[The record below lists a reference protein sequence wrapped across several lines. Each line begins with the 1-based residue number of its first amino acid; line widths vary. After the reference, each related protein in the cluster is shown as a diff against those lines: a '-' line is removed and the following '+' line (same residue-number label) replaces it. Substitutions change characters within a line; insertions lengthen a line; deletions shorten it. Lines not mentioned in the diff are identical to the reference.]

1 MNHKLIERCV
11 IVIVLALFPLWSHA
25 SHPSELK
32 DNVELQAP
40 SFEGWWAAFRQEALV
55 KGISQATVDKALA
68 EVKLIKRVIKLDRN
82 QPEFKLTFQQ
92 YLDRV
97 APQSRVKRGQSLLK
111 KNYSLLTQI
120 QKDFG
125 IQPRFIVALWG
136 METDFGR
143 LTGGFNVLDALVTL
157 AFDSRRG
164 NYFRGELLNALRII
178 DQGHVEPREM
188 SGSWAGAMGQTQFMP
203 STFLSYAVDFNK
215 NGKINIWQDTE
226 DALASGA
233 NYLAKSGWQADQTWG
248 RKVQLPRNI
257 DNSLLGLDNKKPIS
271 QWQALGVRRENGAN
285 LPTRDLMASIV
296 KLDDGEGPAYMIY
309 DNYRAIMHW
318 NKSTNFATAVGILAD
333 RIGGIN

>member
-40 SFEGWWAAFRQEALV
+40 SFEGWLAAFRQEALV

-143 LTGGFNVLDALVTL
+143 LTGGFNVLDVKTPGQLDADIVRKHALKGAIDL
-157 AFDSRRG
+157 K
-164 NYFRGELLNALRII
+164 NQYFL
-178 DQGHVEPREM
+178 
-188 SGSWAGAMGQTQFMP
+188 
-203 STFLSYAVDFNK
+203 K
-215 NGKINIWQDTE
+215 
-226 DALASGA
+226 
-233 NYLAKSGWQADQTWG
+233 
-248 RKVQLPRNI
+248 KVLI
-257 DNSLLGLDNKKPIS
+257 DNWDDIGKNFQNFLMENKLSSHMLIIAQK
-271 QWQALGVRRENGAN
+271 N
-285 LPTRDLMASIV
+285 
-296 KLDDGEGPAYMIY
+296 
-309 DNYRAIMHW
+309 
-318 NKSTNFATAVGILAD
+318 
-333 RIGGIN
+333 